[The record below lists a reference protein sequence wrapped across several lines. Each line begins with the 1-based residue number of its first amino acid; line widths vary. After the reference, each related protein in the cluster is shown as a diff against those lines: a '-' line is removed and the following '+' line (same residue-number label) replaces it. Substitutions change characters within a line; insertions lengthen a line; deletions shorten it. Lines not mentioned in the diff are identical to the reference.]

1 MKPTQFDV
9 IATLISS
16 REPTRSAARR
26 VLVDGIA
33 PAEAAREFELAPN
46 SVSNTLRR
54 FRDADALIQKAY
66 TVRKQMLAIHV

>member
-1 MKPTQFDV
+1 MRAAQFDV
-9 IATLISS
+9 IAVLISS
-16 REPTRSAARR
+16 REPAKSAARR

-33 PAEAAREFELAPN
+33 PGEAAREFELKPQ

-66 TVRKQMLAIHV
+66 SVKRMSI